1 MVLLEVWLSCLNVTL
16 KGKGFVKS
24 IEVDG
29 GAFIK
34 AMLETYLL
42 VQMGLPTGV
51 LGVRSL
57 MIYK

>member
-1 MVLLEVWLSCLNVTL
+1 MVLLGVWLSCLNVTL

-29 GAFIK
+29 GAFMK
-34 AMLETYLL
+34 AMLKTYLL

-51 LGVRSL
+51 LGVL
-57 MIYK
+57 VA

>member
-1 MVLLEVWLSCLNVTL
+1 MFLLGVWLSCLNVTL
-16 KGKGFVKS
+16 KGKGFVKN

-29 GAFIK
+29 GTFMK